1 MGLREIIGAS
11 TGGGPTDWT
20 NVGNFLRDNYVTNK
34 AEKARMAEAAKR
46 DAYYEG
52 KGDNHI
58 ISLIQVAFTDIKNRR
73 LRSDLVGQ
81 AKWNNVIKRVS
92 HETAMVYSEPARRK
106 ITDGD
111 EAYQDFV
118 ELTCMDAAM
127 RELDRKL
134 VYHEDVWVQYRVR
147 RDAQEPVLEV
157 ISPASFWA
165 VCSPSDRT
173 HLIAIIIDETPIN
186 GRKADAHYRV
196 LCADETFS
204 LDGACT
210 VIQSTHKAHTLG
222 RLPGVLAST
231 RLPSAKSRLL
241 AESPAADLTAAHE
254 TVWFLNVLLVKESK
268 SATKQTIFSGDTSTT
283 APGQGSDT
291 ETDMVIGE
299 GVSAQ
304 TIDRGMDLSQFRDNA
319 DHILERAGAN
329 HGLPPSVLHHRDSS
343 SGAEIHLRRIPLREL
358 RRQRIPI
365 MRRVEKQIAEIQSAI
380 NASELPAHAFSV
392 AGWGI
397 DFGEVQQPLTEAEA
411 DTVFEERRRLG
422 LTTTLDEI
430 MRRNPDIKTY
440 EEAAVLLELNIT
452 RETNRIEMMRDL
464 MAMSGSMGAAADGA
478 ATFQS
483 NRGKAQ
489 DETPKPKPGS
499 GSDSTNYRS
508 IAKEILDADA

>member
-1 MGLREIIGAS
+1 MGLREILGTAS
-11 TGGGPTDWT
+11 GGGLVSWT
-20 NVGNFLRDNYVTNK
+20 IVGDFLRDRYITNK
-34 AEKARMAEAAKR
+34 VEKARMASAAKR

-52 KGDNHI
+52 QGDSHI
-58 ISLIQVAFTDIKNRR
+58 IRLIEVAFTDVKNRR

-106 ITDGD
+106 ITEGD
-111 EAYQDFV
+111 EAYQAFV
-118 ELTCMDAAM
+118 ELISMDAAM

-147 RDAQEPVLEV
+147 KEVKEPVLEV

-165 VCSPSDRT
+165 VCSPTDRT
-173 HLIAIIIDETPIN
+173 HLIAIIIDETPPS
-186 GRKADAHYRV
+186 GRKHDHHFRV

-210 VIQSTHKAHTLG
+210 VMQNTHKTHTLG

-231 RLPSAKSRLL
+231 RLPSAKARLL
-241 AESPAADLTAAHE
+241 AECPAADLTAAHE

-268 SATKQTIFSGDTSTT
+268 SSTKQTIFSGDTSAT

-291 ETDMVIGE
+291 ESDMVIGE

-329 HGLPPSVLHHRDSS
+329 HGLPPSVLHHQSAS
-343 SGAEIHLRRIPLREL
+343 SGSEIHLRRIPLREL

-365 MRRVEKQIAEIQSAI
+365 MRNVEKHIAEIQSAV
-380 NASELPAHAFSV
+380 NETELPEHNFSV
-392 AGWGI
+392 VGWGI
-397 DFGEVQQPLTEAEA
+397 DFGEVQQPLTESEA
-411 DTVFEERRRLG
+411 DAVFEERRRLG
-422 LTTTLDEI
+422 LTSTLDEI
-430 MRRNPDIKTY
+430 MRRNPDVKTH
-440 EEAAVLLELNIT
+440 EEADTILKMNIA
-452 RETNRIEMMRDL
+452 RETNRVIEMNAL
-464 MAMSGSMGAAADGA
+464 MAANGSMGASAPSTKP
-478 ATFQS
+478 TFAQ

-489 DETPKPKPGS
+489 D
-499 GSDSTNYRS
+499 
-508 IAKEILDADA
+508 DAEPVDTDAAE